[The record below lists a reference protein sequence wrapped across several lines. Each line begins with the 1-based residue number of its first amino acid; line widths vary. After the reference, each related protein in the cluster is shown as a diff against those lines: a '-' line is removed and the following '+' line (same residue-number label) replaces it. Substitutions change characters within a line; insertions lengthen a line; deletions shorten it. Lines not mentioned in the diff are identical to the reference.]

1 MIYSNAKT
9 AGIIFFI
16 GITQLIFG
24 VTIAEVYYP
33 GYNIS
38 QNYISDLGIGP
49 SAIIF
54 NVSVF
59 LLGLFIIF
67 GTYFLYKVLKNKF
80 FNFMLILIG
89 IGCMGVGIFTDDV
102 QPIHSIAAIIIFLFG
117 GFAAIFS
124 YKLLKIRFKLI
135 NIILGVIAL
144 SALVLFI
151 TDQYLWLGPGGM
163 ERMIVYPILIWTYIV
178 SYCLISQ
185 PEKLLNY

>member
-1 MIYSNAKT
+1 MIYSDAKT

-24 VTIAEVYYP
+24 LIIAEVYYP

-54 NVSVF
+54 NVSIF

-80 FNFMLILIG
+80 FNVMLILIG

>member
-1 MIYSNAKT
+1 MIYSDAKT

-80 FNFMLILIG
+80 FNVMLILIG

>member
-16 GITQLIFG
+16 GTTQLIFG
-24 VTIAEVYYP
+24 LIIAEAYYP

-54 NVSVF
+54 NLSIF
-59 LLGLFIIF
+59 LLGLFIF
-67 GTYFLYKVLKNKF
+67 LGTYFLYKFLNNKVF
-80 FNFMLILIG
+80 TVMLIFIG
-89 IGCMGVGIFTDDV
+89 LGCVGVGIFTDDV

-135 NIILGVIAL
+135 NIILGIIAL

-151 TDQYLWLGPGGM
+151 TNQYLWLGPGGM
-163 ERMIVYPILIWTYIV
+163 ERMIVFPILIWTYIV
-178 SYCLISQ
+178 SYYLISQ
-185 PEKLLNY
+185 PEKLFNY

>member
-1 MIYSNAKT
+1 MIYSNAKM
-9 AGIIFFI
+9 AGVIFFI
-16 GITQLIFG
+16 GTTQLIFG
-24 VTIAEVYYP
+24 LIIAELYYP

-67 GTYFLYKVLKNKF
+67 GTYFLYKVLNNNF
-80 FNFMLILIG
+80 FTFMLILIG
-89 IGCMGVGIFTDDV
+89 IGCMGAGLFTDDV
-102 QPIHSIAAIIIFLFG
+102 QPIHNIAALIIFLFG
-117 GFAAIFS
+117 GLAAIFS
-124 YKLLKIRFKLI
+124 YKFIKIPFKLI
-135 NIILGVIAL
+135 NIILGLIAL
-144 SALVLFI
+144 SALVLFA

-178 SYCLISQ
+178 SYYLILH
-185 PEKLLNY
+185 PEKSLK

>member
-1 MIYSNAKT
+1 MIYSDAKT

-80 FNFMLILIG
+80 FNVMLILIG

-135 NIILGVIAL
+135 NIILGIIAL

-151 TDQYLWLGPGGM
+151 TNQYLWLGPGGM

-178 SYCLISQ
+178 SYYLISH

>member
-1 MIYSNAKT
+1 MIYSDAKT

-54 NVSVF
+54 NVSIF

>member
-54 NVSVF
+54 NVSIF

-80 FNFMLILIG
+80 FNVMLILIG

-178 SYCLISQ
+178 SYYLISQ

>member
-16 GITQLIFG
+16 GTTQLIFG
-24 VTIAEVYYP
+24 LIIAEVYYP
-33 GYNIS
+33 GYDIS
-38 QNYISDLGIGP
+38 KNYISDLGIGP

-54 NVSVF
+54 NVSIF
-59 LLGLFIIF
+59 LLGLFIIL
-67 GTYFLYKVLKNKF
+67 GTYFLYKVLNNRIF
-80 FNFMLILIG
+80 TVMLILIG

-102 QPIHSIAAIIIFLFG
+102 QPIHSIAAIIIFLFS

-151 TDQYLWLGPGGM
+151 TNQYLWLGPGGM

-178 SYCLISQ
+178 SYYLISN
-185 PEKLLNY
+185 PKKLLNY